1 MDTSTEVSL
10 IKPKGMITMG
20 KLTALISIAALAGVG
35 FYVAKKVIEK
45 RSAEEEER
53 AQHVYEDDSELFVE
67 EKHSTP
73 KEKLQKASLF
83 AVGAIKTGTEKF
95 KEGIDDI
102 INNDMISKGEA
113 TVAETKEKAV
123 ETKDKALNFAK
134 STGENIKGGFESL
147 KNKVTGKAE
156 DIADETGASDLAEA
170 IEKDVDELTEK
181 AVDMAEAIKDPEPI
195 IEQAVDK
202 VQNTVDEI
210 AHEAEEKIEEAK
222 DEISEAA
229 DDINSISIGSNDS
242 ESVETFDFSNP
253 EQL

>member
-1 MDTSTEVSL
+1 
-10 IKPKGMITMG
+10 MITMG

-45 RSAEEEER
+45 RNAEEEER
-53 AQHVYEDDSELFVE
+53 AQHIYEDDSELFVE

-113 TVAETKEKAV
+113 AISETKEKAA
-123 ETKDKALNFAK
+123 ETKDKAINFAK
-134 STGENIKGGFESL
+134 STGENIKGSIENI
-147 KNKVTGKAE
+147 KNKVVRKAE
-156 DIADETGASDLAEA
+156 EAADDSGASDLAEA
-170 IEKDVDELTEK
+170 IEKDVNDLADS

-195 IEQAVDK
+195 V
-202 VQNTVDEI
+202 
-210 AHEAEEKIEEAK
+210 EKIGEAFDNAVEAVK
-222 DEISEAA
+222 DEVSEAA
-229 DDINSISIGSNDS
+229 DDINSISIDDAASDA
-242 ESVETFDFSNP
+242 VETFDFSNP

>member
-1 MDTSTEVSL
+1 
-10 IKPKGMITMG
+10 MG

-45 RSAEEEER
+45 RNAEEEER
-53 AQHVYEDDSELFVE
+53 AQHIYEDDSELFVE

-102 INNDMISKGEA
+102 INNDMVSKGEA

-123 ETKDKALNFAK
+123 ETKDKAVNFAK
-134 STGENIKGGFESL
+134 TTGENIREGFENI

-156 DIADETGASDLAEA
+156 DIADETGAADLAEA
-170 IEKDVDELTEK
+170 IEKDVNDLTEK

-195 IEQAVDK
+195 IEQA
-202 VQNTVDEI
+202 
-210 AHEAEEKIEEAK
+210 AEKIEEVK

-229 DDINSISIGSNDS
+229 DDIDSISIDS
-242 ESVETFDFSNP
+242 TSSDEVETFDFSNP